1 MKSQYANKQKQLE
14 EAKRALPDKKGRLA
28 KATPELAAADKH
40 VAELKT
46 VLEAARRRAIDP
58 VAVAQ
63 AALNASAQTV
73 GQAEQHVHHWKAEIA
88 FQQKL
93 VAIAALQAKAA
104 QLAEVVQTAQ
114 SAFDAGKAGVDK
126 LQAKVVAAQKESEA
140 AASGIKKA
148 QDMVAQ
154 LTAERAANLRQA
166 AALDAMLPALNET
179 LAKAEE
185 ASRRVPGDADVTMQV
200 SEIKSLVAKKTSEM
214 EFMKKAAAEKPK
226 AIESAKN
233 QIPLAEAKYAESK
246 KAVEA
251 AQKVVAEAT
260 VPLRPLAD
268 KLAAAK
274 AAQTE
279 GAKTVEA
286 AKKELDGIKPNRAA

>member
-1 MKSQYANKQKQLE
+1 
-14 EAKRALPDKKGRLA
+14 
-28 KATPELAAADKH
+28 
-40 VAELKT
+40 
-46 VLEAARRRAIDP
+46 
-58 VAVAQ
+58 
-63 AALNASAQTV
+63 V
-73 GQAEQHVHHWKAEIA
+73 GQAEQHVHRWKEEIA

-114 SAFDAGKAGVDK
+114 AAFDAGKAGVDK
-126 LQAKVVAAQKESEA
+126 LQAKLAAAQKESEA

-148 QDMVAQ
+148 QDLVTQ

-166 AALDAMLPALNET
+166 GALDALLPALNET

-185 ASRRVPGDADVTMQV
+185 ASRRVPNDADVTMQV
-200 SEIKSLVAKKTSEM
+200 SEIKSLVSKKTTEL
-214 EFMKKAAAEKPK
+214 ELMKKAAAEKPK
-226 AIESAKN
+226 AIENAKN
-233 QIPLAEAKYAESK
+233 QIPLAEAKFAESK

-251 AQKVVAEAT
+251 AQKIVADAT
-260 VPLRPLAD
+260 VALRPLAD

-274 AAQTE
+274 AVQTE

-286 AKKELDGIKPNRAA
+286 AKKELDGIKPHRAA